1 VRSVPELGGISAPTE
16 TSPRQSPRP
25 IVPARFDAEGWED
38 EARCRTEDARLFF
51 GPNRFEP
58 KHERLTREAAAK
70 AICATCPVIA
80 PCRQHALA
88 EGELYGVWGGLGEA
102 DRRAMLISSGHVA
115 AAV

>member
-1 VRSVPELGGISAPTE
+1 VRSVPELGEVARADEPGSRRT
-16 TSPRQSPRP
+16 PRP
-25 IVPARFDAEGWED
+25 IVPARFDGEGWED

-58 KHERLTREAAAK
+58 KHERLAREAAAK
-70 AICATCPVIA
+70 AICATCPVLA

-102 DRRAMLISSGHVA
+102 DRRTLLAGGGHVA